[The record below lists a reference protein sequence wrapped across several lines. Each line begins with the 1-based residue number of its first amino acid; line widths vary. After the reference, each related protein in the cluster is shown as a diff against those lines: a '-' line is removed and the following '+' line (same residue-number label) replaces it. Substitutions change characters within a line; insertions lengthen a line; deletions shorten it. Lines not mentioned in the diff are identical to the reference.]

1 MTITITERLA
11 DWVSETSVVPEDVQ
25 LSAAKCVFD
34 LMSGA
39 VAGYQTPAAIA
50 MRQIANTTWGS
61 GPAAIWF
68 SGEGSTPVGAAFVNA
83 ACACSLDLDDGHRAA
98 SGHPGAAIIPAVF
111 AMLNPSRLD
120 AQRTLVAIALGY
132 EIGVRISSS
141 RDLKNIPTVNSG
153 LWCGQGV
160 AAAVGWVRGLSP
172 IQIAHAIS
180 IAGTTSPSQSATP
193 YTKYRG
199 NNVKEGI
206 PWGAANGVLA
216 VNLAERGFTG
226 PIDILD
232 SPERYNPARLLD
244 GLGTSWLISN
254 TYFKP
259 YSCCRWIHAPV
270 DALLALMAE
279 HGMRSADIIAIDVD
293 TFGRTLTLSNEV
305 APATLEGAQY
315 SVPFCLGVA
324 ATRGASALL
333 PLGEESLADACALD
347 ISQRVRMTVTTE
359 FDAMFPA
366 AVPGRVRVTT
376 SSGVFERTV
385 LMPKGEPANPMS
397 WEDIDAKFQ
406 SIAAGRVGA
415 SVAEGIRSAIIALR
429 TGDITAL
436 TSMLAGRVFPEPDGR
451 LVLDVACLASAPS
464 R

>member
-1 MTITITERLA
+1 MTIMIAERLA
-11 DWVSETSVVPEDVQ
+11 DWVSETSTIPGEVQ
-25 LSAAKCVFD
+25 LSTAKCVFD
-34 LMSGA
+34 LMSAA
-39 VAGYQTPAAIA
+39 VAGYQTPSAIA
-50 MRQIANTTWGS
+50 MRQTANMTWGS

-68 SGEGSTPVGAAFVNA
+68 SGDRSTPVGATFVNA

-111 AMLNPSRLD
+111 AMLSTSSLD

-141 RDLKNIPTVNSG
+141 RDLKRIPTVNSG
-153 LWCGQGV
+153 LWCGQAV
-160 AAAVGWVRGLSP
+160 AAAIGKVRGLSP
-172 IQIAHAIS
+172 TQIAHAIS

-206 PWGAANGVLA
+206 PWGAANGILA
-216 VNLAERGFTG
+216 VNLAEQGFTG
-226 PIDILD
+226 PIDFLD
-232 SPERYNPARLLD
+232 CPERYNPAQLLN
-244 GLGTSWLISN
+244 GLGASWLIN
-254 TYFKP
+254 KTYFKP

-279 HGMRSADIIAIDVD
+279 HDIRAGEILAIDVE

-305 APATLEGAQY
+305 APVTLEGAQY

-324 ATRGASALL
+324 ATSGASALL
-333 PLGEESLADACALD
+333 PLGEESLANASALD
-347 ISQRVRMTVTTE
+347 IAPRVRMTVTPE
-359 FDAMFPA
+359 FDTMFPA

-376 SSGVFERTV
+376 ASGVFERTV
-385 LMPKGEPANPMS
+385 LTPKGEPANPMS
-397 WEDIDAKFQ
+397 WEDIDSKFQ
-406 SIAAGRVGA
+406 TVAAGRVGA
-415 SVAEGIRSAIIALR
+415 CVAGRIRSAIRALR

-436 TSMLAGRVFPEPDGR
+436 KSMLEARVFPGPD
-451 LVLDVACLASAPS
+451 
-464 R
+464 